1 MFAELLNL
9 RREPAPVQSVVMVA
23 SAPPSPV
30 MIDSDGGEA
39 QEAVAA
45 PPPEKGDKSGKRKD
59 RGDGVAKGK
68 KSKAEGDKKKG
79 GDADVGKK
87 SKPEGDKK
95 GKSGAAKAKGEGAKG
110 TIKVPK
116 GSKAGGGEK
125 GEKVVKAAKV
135 AAKPAGGEK
144 KRGRPPKSEEA
155 KKALL
160 LSKSKPP
167 SDGKRPRTGVDTMS
181 NANFRRL
188 AVLSGVRRVQ
198 GKEEL
203 FHRCKV
209 LTKAQISAIVKN
221 CVMLMKAS
229 KKTTLTVHHVLFEA
243 KRQGHT
249 MYWGADDAKA
259 STASKK
265 KETAATTEDAE

>member
-1 MFAELLNL
+1 
-9 RREPAPVQSVVMVA
+9 
-23 SAPPSPV
+23 
-30 MIDSDGGEA
+30 MIDSDDGEA
-39 QEAVAA
+39 QAAVAA
-45 PPPEKGDKSGKRKD
+45 PPPEKGDKAGKRKD
-59 RGDGVAKGK
+59 RGDGAAKGK
-68 KSKAEGDKKKG
+68 KGDKEAGGKKKG
-79 GDADVGKK
+79 GDADGGKK

-265 KETAATTEDAE
+265 KEAAATAEDAE